1 MCMICC
7 WCCWCSSHHHHHHLH
22 GYHYDL
28 IFVNF
33 LWRSSPISGLGRLI
47 VELSRSHTVI
57 HVHMHTPGRIS
68 LNEWPNCRR
77 GHYLHNTKQTQQTKI
92 PAPSGIRTRDPSNQ
106 VASYL
111 RLLPTESVPYYF
123 QTLPRQDYH
132 TFFYIAGH
140 SISYTTSDTGH
151 SLMLLSRYLLQLLI
165 YVNWWKFHFNIQQ
178 FCVILNL
185 QPLLIILTDSGDVFR
200 FLEVPFP
207 YFNSTFHYCT

>member
-1 MCMICC
+1 MPLVVNKHVHLQSINELESSSCVILPACAYVVIKQNYCRNTFTLQLEMCMICC

-106 VASYL
+106 VAAVLLLRPRDYRNCHFSSYL
-111 RLLPTESVPYYF
+111 VE
-123 QTLPRQDYH
+123 
-132 TFFYIAGH
+132 
-140 SISYTTSDTGH
+140 
-151 SLMLLSRYLLQLLI
+151 
-165 YVNWWKFHFNIQQ
+165 
-178 FCVILNL
+178 
-185 QPLLIILTDSGDVFR
+185 
-200 FLEVPFP
+200 
-207 YFNSTFHYCT
+207 